1 MSGSKFNRRDFFKK
15 SFKRALPMIGVLITP
30 TLPLFAS
37 ESNSGDYCTGS
48 SCTGL
53 CLGSCTGNCKGECKG
68 GCKGDCTGACS
79 VQCASACGQ
88 ACASGCGQVCGGGCV
103 AGCQSG
109 ASLYVKMTAPW
120 GVKDSVLMD
129 ALVVVRVG
137 AQAHVVATAATD
149 AVAAAMVRLVYSNG
163 EY

>member
-1 MSGSKFNRRDFFKK
+1 MDVKATVLVLVVFNVQ
-15 SFKRALPMIGVLITP
+15 VLVGKP
-30 TLPLFAS
+30 
-37 ESNSGDYCTGS
+37 
-48 SCTGL
+48 
-53 CLGSCTGNCKGECKG
+53 
-68 GCKGDCTGACS
+68 
-79 VQCASACGQ
+79 VQ
-88 ACASGCGQVCGGGCV
+88 V
-103 AGCQSG
+103 AVVRYVEAVVSLVVKAV